1 MKVAITGHTQGL
13 GKKLYEYFI
22 ERGDEVIGISRTTG
36 YDISK
41 DIDKIVEISSSCDLF
56 INNTY
61 KENYQLEILK
71 KIENNVKNIIVCGS
85 TSRMYTE
92 IITSDYAK
100 HKQKLAEAC
109 RLISIKP
116 KGPNVLHLDMSYIF
130 NPESDLQSDD
140 DTYYHTTDDVV
151 KCVEFWLEN
160 PRIRQIEFTW
170 KLSPSVYK
178 KIKNLYGTESSM
190 IKLMEEY
197 KISLE
202 CQM

>member
-22 ERGDEVIGISRTTG
+22 NRGDEVIGISRTTG

-41 DIDKIVEISSSCDLF
+41 DIDKIVEISSDCDLF

-71 KIENNVKNIIVCGS
+71 KIQNKVKNIIVCGS

-92 IITSDYAK
+92 IITSEYAK
-100 HKQKLAEAC
+100 HKQELAEAC

-116 KGPNVLHLDMSYIF
+116 KGPNILHLDMSFIF
-130 NPESDLQSDD
+130 NPEFDSQSDYD

-160 PRIRQIEFTW
+160 PKVREMEFTW
-170 KLSPSVYK
+170 KLTPSIYK
-178 KIKNLYGTESSM
+178 KIKNSYGTESLI
-190 IKLMEEY
+190 IKLIEEI
-197 KISLE
+197 KHI
-202 CQM
+202 